1 MRVLHLQNIAPLD
14 KLPKTQ
20 AVHIGSAPLHSCLL
34 LAIRGLS
41 LASIK
46 MVYWEGPE
54 GTQKNRML
62 SLYVKIL

>member
-20 AVHIGSAPLHSCLL
+20 AVHIGSVPLHSCLF
-34 LAIRGLS
+34 LAFRGLS